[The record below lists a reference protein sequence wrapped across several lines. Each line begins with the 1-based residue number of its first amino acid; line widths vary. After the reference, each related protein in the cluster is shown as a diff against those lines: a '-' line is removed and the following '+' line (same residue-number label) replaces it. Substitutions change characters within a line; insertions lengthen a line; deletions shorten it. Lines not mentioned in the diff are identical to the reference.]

1 MWIRNMKKTASK
13 LLLPIILVSFV
24 LTACQRG
31 TSDLADSNSAI
42 SVDPE
47 TTYTVTFDMNY
58 EGSPAAPAPQ
68 TIYHGGLVAEPTAP
82 VQIGHDFKHWSS
94 DDSGSSIWNFAS
106 DIILSDLTLYAIWEI
121 AVLQSKVFY
130 VSIPEYWKSDEAVA
144 GIYLWK
150 DDSFEENAAFPGMRM
165 TKVADDVFRF
175 EVEPKYAYA
184 IFTRLN
190 PSEPTEG
197 NPFYWRAK
205 TVDIVLSSAMNYNLY
220 VISNDGIWGDPGCG
234 GTWSTY
240 SA

>member
-1 MWIRNMKKTASK
+1 MKKTASK

-94 DDSGSSIWNFAS
+94 DVSGSSIWNFAS
-106 DIILSDLTLYAIWEI
+106 DTVLSDLTLYAIWEI
-121 AVLQSKVFY
+121 TVPKSKVFY
-130 VSIPEYWKSDEAVA
+130 VSIPEYWKSNEAVA
-144 GIYLWK
+144 GIYLWNVAL
-150 DDSFEENAAFPGMRM
+150 EENAPFPGMRM
-165 TKVADDVFRF
+165 TKVADDVFSF
-175 EVEPKYAYA
+175 EVEPKYTHA

>member
-1 MWIRNMKKTASK
+1 MRIRNMKKSTSK
-13 LLLPIILVSFV
+13 SLLYIILVSFV
-24 LTACQRG
+24 LASCRSIS
-31 TSDLADSNSAI
+31 SDSADSNSAT
-42 SVDPE
+42 SVDPD
-47 TTYTVTFDMNY
+47 TTYTITFDLNY

-68 TIYHGGLVAEPTAP
+68 TIYHGGLVTEPIAP

-94 DDSGSSIWNFAS
+94 DVSGSSIWNFAS
-106 DIILSDLTLYAIWEI
+106 DTVLSDLTLYAIWEI

-150 DDSFEENAAFPGMRM
+150 ENGFEENAPFPGMRM
-165 TKVADDVFRF
+165 TKVADDVFSF
-175 EVEPKYAYA
+175 EAEPKYTHA

-190 PSEPTEG
+190 PSEPTED
-197 NPFYWRAK
+197 NPFYWGAK
-205 TVDIVLSSAMNYNLY
+205 TVDIVLSSAMNNNLY